1 MACPPLAERSG
12 DDGSQATSGLIA
24 SRSVY
29 TAFFGLREKPFA
41 LSPDPRFLF
50 LSAAH
55 REALAH
61 LLYGIEQGEG
71 FIAVTGEVG
80 TGKTTLCRTLLR
92 RLGGEVEVAFV
103 FNPKLS
109 ARELLEAI
117 LVELGLE
124 KRGDSVRELVDELNH
139 YLLER
144 RRQGRRV
151 LLIIDEAQGLAP
163 DTLEQVR
170 LLSNLET
177 ETDKLIQILLLGQ
190 PELDA
195 LLASRDLRQLR
206 QRIGVRWRLAPL
218 SREETGAYVHHR
230 LRVSAGSDRDHLFS
244 EPALREVYRGSRGIP
259 RVVNLLCDRALLA
272 AFTDSAPVVKAAHVR
287 RAEREIEGRG
297 GEERRG
303 WLRRVLP
310 LVALVALALGAAGAW
325 RLGAFERRA
334 PLEAAPLSVVAVTP
348 DVAAAPPPALASA
361 VAADPAGTAVPAGAP
376 LPAAHLPEAAPEA
389 TAPVPGPAVQAVAAA
404 PAQAPE
410 AAAAASAPA
419 TPERVG
425 DLPQAL
431 ALRAPGATAVDSLAA
446 LLDAWSLPR
455 PDPLPQ
461 ALAFSDLADALSTR
475 GFALLDVPD
484 ADLERLRA
492 LGQPALLRVDAA
504 DGVPRLVAL
513 RQLAGS
519 DVDLDG
525 VLPGRTARVSAEDLG
540 RSWHGDAQVAWRD
553 FEPLPELMR
562 VGDAGDG
569 VSWLQRSL
577 GELGFWS
584 GAPTGR
590 FDAATELAVRAF
602 QADRRLAADGT
613 VGPLTKISLYKALG
627 RYGVPAVVPPGGA
640 G

>member
-1 MACPPLAERSG
+1 
-12 DDGSQATSGLIA
+12 
-24 SRSVY
+24 VY

-117 LVELGLE
+117 LVELGVE
-124 KRGDSVRELVDELNH
+124 KRGDSARELVDELNH

-151 LLIIDEAQGLAP
+151 LLIIDEAQGLAS

-195 LLASRDLRQLR
+195 LLESRELRQLR

-218 SREETGAYVHHR
+218 SRDEAGAYVRHR
-230 LRVSAGSDRDHLFS
+230 LRVSAGSDRDHLFAES
-244 EPALREVYRGSRGIP
+244 ALREVYRRSHGIP

-272 AFTDSAPVVKAAHVR
+272 AFAESAPAIRPAHVR
-287 RAEREIEGRG
+287 RAAREVEIGRG
-297 GEERRG
+297 GAEPRR
-303 WLRRVLP
+303 LRR
-310 LVALVALALGAAGAW
+310 LALPFAALLGLALIAAAGW
-325 RLGAFERRA
+325 RLGAWERVVELAKRGA
-334 PLEAAPLSVVAVTP
+334 AAPAAQAAP
-348 DVAAAPPPALASA
+348 DVSAPPPAAPIAATPPASTAAAPEPSAAPAAPA
-361 VAADPAGTAVPAGAP
+361 VSALPPPAVTEPAGTPPANAEPIPAP
-376 LPAAHLPEAAPEA
+376 P
-389 TAPVPGPAVQAVAAA
+389 TASAA
-404 PAQAPE
+404 PAPAP
-410 AAAAASAPA
+410 AAAG
-419 TPERVG
+419 PERVT
-425 DLPQAL
+425 DLAHAL
-431 ALRAPGATAVDSLAA
+431 ALRAPGAIAADSLAA
-446 LLDAWSLPR
+446 VLEAWSLPR
-455 PDPLPQ
+455 PDPLPE
-461 ALAFSDLADALSTR
+461 ALAFPELVAGLSAR
-475 GFALLDVPD
+475 GLGLIDIHD
-484 ADLERLRA
+484 ADVARLRA
-492 LGQPALLRVDAA
+492 LGQPALLAVDAA

-513 RQLAGS
+513 HQLGGS
-519 DVDLDG
+519 DVELIG
-525 VLPGRTARVSAEDLG
+525 VLAGRPAVVSADDLA
-540 RSWHGDAQVAWRD
+540 RSWHGEAHVAWRD
-553 FEPLPELMR
+553 FEPLPDLLR

-584 GAPTGR
+584 GPASGR

-602 QADRRLAADGT
+602 QADRRLEPDGT
-613 VGPLTKISLYKALG
+613 VGPLTKISLYQALR
-627 RYGVPAVVPPGGA
+627 RYGVPVLAPLGGA

>member
-1 MACPPLAERSG
+1 
-12 DDGSQATSGLIA
+12 
-24 SRSVY
+24 VY

-244 EPALREVYRGSRGIP
+244 DPALREVYRGSRGIP

-272 AFTDSAPVVKAAHVR
+272 AFTDSAPVVKASHVR
-287 RAEREIEGRG
+287 RAAREIDGRG
-297 GEERRG
+297 GEEPRG
-303 WLRRVLP
+303 LLRRVLP
-310 LVALVALALGAAGAW
+310 FAALAALALGAAAAW
-325 RLGAFERRA
+325 RLGAFERRT
-334 PLEAAPLSVVAVTP
+334 PLEAAPLSVSAVTP
-348 DVAAAPPPALASA
+348 DVAAAPPALAPA
-361 VAADPAGTAVPAGAP
+361 VAVEP
-376 LPAAHLPEAAPEA
+376 
-389 TAPVPGPAVQAVAAA
+389 VAAA
-404 PAQAPE
+404 ATAAPAVHAPD
-410 AAAAASAPA
+410 AATGPAALGADPVVPASAPA
-419 TPERVG
+419 AEVVAVAPAPAAAAPVTPERVG
-425 DLPQAL
+425 DVAQAL
-431 ALRAPGATAVDSLAA
+431 ALRPPGATAADSLAA

-461 ALAFSDLADALSTR
+461 ALAFPDLADALSTR

-484 ADLERLRA
+484 ADLDRLRA
-492 LGQPALLRVDAA
+492 LGQPALLRIDAA

-513 RQLAGS
+513 RQLAGT

-627 RYGVPAVVPPGGA
+627 RYGVPAVAPPPGGA